1 MDVSTGY
8 MTITG
13 LDEIAKRLN
22 RLAPTLSK
30 QVQTDA
36 LKKGAKIFQAYAI
49 EKAPMS
55 EKPHILK
62 SYANAVFKKYTSRQF
77 GTWIQPGNLKKNI
90 RVKLDREGTTR
101 DQVRVVVYIA
111 KGAWYGKFQEFGVPN
126 SGIERQSF
134 MRPSFDTQNKEA
146 TKAVIDHLHRV
157 LQTGGFVK

>member
-8 MTITG
+8 MTIKG

-30 QVQTDA
+30 QVQSDA
-36 LKKGAKIFQAYAI
+36 LKKGAKVFQEVAVA
-49 EKAPMS
+49 EAPQS
-55 EKPHILK
+55 VEPHILK

-77 GTWIQPGNLKKNI
+77 GTWILPGNLKKNI
-90 RVKLDREGTTR
+90 RVKVDREGSTK

-111 KGAWYGKFQEFGVPN
+111 KGAWYGKFKEFGTSKMV
-126 SGIERQSF
+126 RKSF
-134 MRPSFDTQNKEA
+134 MRPAFDTKNAEA
-146 TKAVIDHLHRV
+146 VKAVTDHLHRV